1 MDAQSPKSS
10 SMTPSPRLLWLLT
23 AYLLVAVLPVVIH
36 PVLWVV
42 VVGGWI
48 AIAMAVLS
56 DLIGLALVR
65 PRAAIRIPKA
75 VGVGDSAK
83 VRIRLVIKGR
93 GARGLLRVEV
103 SPPLEPGPDAEMAA
117 SRGASEHVVRAVAN
131 RRGTGAVVGVW
142 TELEGGL
149 GLVHRVLRYDVKEGE
164 VAVVPNLPRV
174 RSLALEHSGVLQQM
188 MGARTSHRTGEA
200 GEFDTLEA
208 YVPGMDVRNID
219 WKASARHM
227 APLVRRFRLE
237 RNQRVITCL
246 DTGRLMADPLDG
258 LQRLDH
264 GVHASLLVGYAAARA
279 GDLVGLH
286 AYGSEPR
293 LYVPPIAGVQHLRRL
308 SQACARLHP
317 EDDET
322 NHVLGLRDLLARVRR
337 RSLVIIFTEFADST
351 TAELMVETIGYLVQ
365 RHLVIFVALD
375 DPVIEEPL
383 EASPSS
389 TEELAGA
396 VVAGW
401 LQHDRHRVL
410 RRLGRMGVDVVHS
423 APDQVPI
430 QVVNRYLRVKRRG
443 LIG

>member
-1 MDAQSPKSS
+1 
-10 SMTPSPRLLWLLT
+10 
-23 AYLLVAVLPVVIH
+23 
-36 PVLWVV
+36 
-42 VVGGWI
+42 
-48 AIAMAVLS
+48 MAVLF
-56 DLIGLALVR
+56 DVTGLALVR
-65 PRAAIRIPKA
+65 PRATIRVPKA
-75 VGVGDSAK
+75 VGVGDGAK
-83 VRIRLVIKGR
+83 ISVRLHVARRSVRGTLRL
-93 GARGLLRVEV
+93 EV
-103 SPPLEPGPDAEMAA
+103 SPPLEPGPDREFSAA
-117 SRGASEHVVRAVAN
+117 RGASDHVVNAVAN
-131 RRGTGAVVGVW
+131 RRGTGVVTGVW
-142 TELEGGL
+142 ARLEGGL
-149 GLVHRVLRYDVKEGE
+149 GLLHRVVRYAVDEGE
-164 VAVVPNLPRV
+164 VAIVPNLPRI

-208 YVPGMDVRNID
+208 YVPGMDIRNID

-227 APLVRRFRLE
+227 APRVRRFRLE
-237 RNQRVITCL
+237 RNQRVVACL
-246 DTGRLMADPLDG
+246 DTGRLMADPLEG

-279 GDLVGLH
+279 GDLIGLH
-286 AYGSEPR
+286 AYGAEPK

-322 NHVLGLRDLLARVRR
+322 NHVLGLRDLLARLRR

-375 DPVIEEPL
+375 DPLLEEPL
-383 EASPSS
+383 ERSPKSP
-389 TEELAGA
+389 EELAGA

-401 LQHDRHRVL
+401 LQFDRQRVL

-423 APDQVPI
+423 SPGQVPL